1 MNVLDYEATQSVSG
15 GSPVVLYAVLTTIAL
30 VAGPLEDF
38 AKGFSEGVADH
49 NEKR

>member
-15 GSPVVLYAVLTTIAL
+15 GNPVVLYAILTTIAL
-30 VAGPLEDF
+30 AAGPLEDF
-38 AKGFSEGVADH
+38 VKGFADGVADH